1 MILTTWE
8 ESPDDLAALKKLK
21 VLLQPGNPVPFAKS
35 MVPVL
40 VKCLHSHQPQSVQQA
55 ALDVFTTALGL
66 VIESDPGHTLPIWIN
81 GLASALSYRSSIK
94 PALIAL
100 LQDQILPLPN
110 LRSSTLPLMRALI
123 LELELDETTLPLLTT
138 LYKRNT
144 ILLWQCYALIV
155 IKSPECRPGALIW
168 ASNNT
173 ADLANSNS
181 TYLVAALT
189 LALTD
194 ENPSIR
200 RGFFD
205 IAISHIPLSCP
216 LFTTATSSDL
226 ASFIINLIFSTE
238 ENLPI
243 KAWLFPKPP
252 SALLDLL
259 IKLPTDLSGAI
270 KLGKIACWMADVPEA
285 CTSILPHIIV
295 PLIRF
300 MQSTDEARRLL
311 QSATCIWEAAD
322 AHNTW
327 NALVQAELST
337 ILFAI
342 RTFDVKQQ
350 GVIDALAKLLLRPE
364 PQETLKLLL
373 VELLPCFPKNADIS
387 PLVELVVTALSTG
400 KGALSL
406 LSQAIKTLKPSTW
419 RNERI
424 ACALQAL
431 NSQTQYSI
439 EFVLGL
445 TDLAL
450 VLLPGLKPREADCL
464 IQTLVKLIW
473 NHLTCVP
480 DYSDA
485 KAVNA
490 LWDLQRQLP
499 NRQIEAAVSSLFL
512 DMDLGL
518 HQKARALYRIW
529 SLSEHP
535 EEILTRPLFLILE
548 KVQDQEPTPESLI
561 AQRWLEAV
569 LATGPTHKQKL
580 MDMATQPLITIEC
593 LNRKDLKFDS
603 EDDLNVYTYYAK
615 IVLTLLKADPS
626 LAVISTSDSY
636 GSQLKTL
643 VLRFLSFET
652 PKFDQ
657 EVYSSFID
665 ALAIS
670 LQLLHLLTG
679 PTDKEVLQAIYS
691 LTEFLQRGKIDPLSE
706 IRILDLLSRFLQLP
720 YLFHEDALS
729 ATLLQC
735 VIQGLSSSSELYV
748 VEAWTSVLN
757 DSLHIWRNDIV
768 QYLNPL
774 CRCLCDQVK
783 LSFSKIQLAYNHA
796 ESEHLSPSI
805 LFAYIRAL
813 DKLLAASHSQL
824 SEYLKSLTDAASDD
838 IAGSSSFFGSV
849 IAGVFTVESP
859 QTRSTALTKRIEML
873 TSFSSVLREA
883 YGIWT
888 WVESTAPVAPGYAR
902 LKFWTRKLMAS
913 LYKLETLET
922 LEALISLGKSSPH
935 IFKVLHGLDGSKPKL
950 TIQCLFLSVIS
961 RTNPLSLEVSQR
973 STFTTDLPDTDFMAF
988 LVRFL
993 KSLDSD
999 AIEEIWAECVGFL
1012 REVQAN
1018 HTMYRH
1024 LLPDVFRFM
1033 SVMANKADS
1042 VKFGE
1047 QRKIRRELADAFVK
1061 ILSLS
1066 LSARNIISSSTP
1078 PELVTPVQDRM
1089 FVLDPSGAYTDLI
1102 DNDSPVAI
1110 TPGKIAQDA
1119 LPLALEEVI
1128 SSLHVIL
1135 WEDSD
1140 KELTSLTTIISTL
1153 SSPAAKAKNFPGSF
1167 TSELILLL
1175 KTVMATR
1182 GSDKAWKPLVG
1193 DLVLDQRFLA
1203 MSPNQAQTWK
1213 PIVRR
1218 WAQVDKE
1225 RVQDYTNRLLT
1236 HGSNSN
1242 VLFNWSDSETTNQR
1256 VNLTRLAYI
1265 FLCGPS
1271 DGYLLNINE
1280 IVNILEAMLPTEPTV
1295 PSVESVHAEVFTCL
1309 RAIILNVE
1317 PRHLVSIWTF
1327 VRTELE
1333 KAFNVLLER
1342 PRQMTQE
1349 ELRTLVSA
1357 CKLLDQLLVM
1367 GLEDFKPY
1375 EWLFICDNME
1385 AIMKNSDDRPAG
1397 IIDKIAM
1404 SGVLTLTSEDVSL
1417 FQQKWF
1423 LFCLLTSLQAMSL
1436 ASVDRDDDT
1445 GPKLRRPF
1453 LLNPG
1458 PINLLSQLKPFFEHL
1473 AIYAFEAQYSLANI
1487 DLEAC
1492 EEEIMRDLFLK

>member
-8 ESPDDLAALKKLK
+8 ESPDDLEALKKLK
-21 VLLQPGNPVPFAKS
+21 VLLQPGNPVPHAKS

-40 VKCLHSHQPQSVQQA
+40 VKCLHSHQPQSVQHA
-55 ALDVFTTALGL
+55 ALDVFTTALGI
-66 VIESDPGHTLPIWIN
+66 VMDSDQTHALPIWIN
-81 GLASALSYRSSIK
+81 GLATALSYRSSIK

-100 LQDQILPLPN
+100 LKDQILPLPN
-110 LRSSTLPLMRALI
+110 LRSSTLPLIRALI
-123 LELELDETTLPLLTT
+123 LELELDPTTLTLLTT

-144 ILLWQCYALIV
+144 TFFWQCYALTV

-168 ASNNT
+168 ATNNT
-173 ADLANSNS
+173 ADLADLNS
-181 TYLVAALT
+181 TYLVAAFS
-189 LALTD
+189 LAFTD
-194 ENPSIR
+194 ENSSIR

-205 IAISHIPLSCP
+205 LVINHLPLSCQ
-216 LFTTATSSDL
+216 LFTTAVSSDV
-226 ASFIINLIFSTE
+226 ASFIINLIVSTE
-238 ENLPI
+238 ENLSV

-252 SALLDLL
+252 SALLDAL
-259 IKLPTDLSGAI
+259 IKLPTNLSGAI
-270 KLGKIACWMADVPEA
+270 KLSNIACWMADVSEA
-285 CTSILPHIIV
+285 CTSILPQLVV
-295 PLIRF
+295 PLIQF

-311 QSATCIWEAAD
+311 QSVTSIWDAAEAQ
-322 AHNTW
+322 NTW
-327 NALVQAELST
+327 NALVQAELPT

-342 RTFDVKQQ
+342 RTFDVKQE
-350 GVIDALAKLLLRPE
+350 GIIDALAKLLLRPE
-364 PQETLKLLL
+364 PQSTLEPLL
-373 VELLPCFPKNADIS
+373 VEILPFVPNDADIS
-387 PLVELVVTALSTG
+387 PLVDLVVAAVSTG
-400 KGALSL
+400 QGALSL
-406 LSQAIKTLKPSTW
+406 LSQAIKTVKPSTW

-424 ACALQAL
+424 ACALQDL
-431 NSQTQYSI
+431 NSQTQFSI
-439 EFVLGL
+439 EFVQGL

-450 VLLPGLKPREADCL
+450 VLLPGLEPREADCF

-473 NHLTCVP
+473 SHLTCVP

-490 LWDLQRQLP
+490 LWELQHQLP

-512 DMDLGL
+512 DIDLGL

-548 KVQDQEPTPESLI
+548 KVQDQEPSQESLV

-569 LATGPTHKQKL
+569 LETGPTHKQKL
-580 MDMATQPLITIEC
+580 MDMATQPFITIEY
-593 LNRKDLKFDS
+593 LNRKDLKFDG

-626 LAVISTSDSY
+626 LADIATTDTY

-652 PKFDQ
+652 PAFDQ

-679 PTDKEVLQAIYS
+679 PTDKEVLEAIYA
-691 LTEFLQRGKIDPLSE
+691 LTEFLQRDNIDPLSE
-706 IRILDLLSRFLQLP
+706 IRILDLLSQFLQLP
-720 YLFHEDALS
+720 YLHHDDALS

-735 VIQGLSSSSELYV
+735 VIQGLSSNSDLYV

-757 DSLHIWRNDIV
+757 DCSHIWRNDIV
-768 QYLNPL
+768 KYLNPL
-774 CRCLCDQVK
+774 CKCLCDQVK
-783 LSFSKIQLAYNHA
+783 ISFSTIQLAYNHA
-796 ESEHLSPSI
+796 ENEHLSPSI

-813 DKLLAASHSQL
+813 DKLLAASHGQL
-824 SEYLKSLTDAASDD
+824 AEYLKSLTDAVSDD

-859 QTRSTALTKRIEML
+859 QTRSTALEKRIEML
-873 TSFSSVLREA
+873 TSFSSVLREG

-922 LEALISLGKSSPH
+922 LEALIALGKSSPH

-950 TIQCLFLSVIS
+950 TIQCLFTSVTC
-961 RTNPLSLEVSQR
+961 RTNPLSVEVSQR

-1018 HTMYRH
+1018 HAMYRH

-1061 ILSLS
+1061 ILNLS
-1066 LSARNIISSSTP
+1066 LSSRSMLSSSTP
-1078 PELVTPVQDRM
+1078 PELVTPSQDRM
-1089 FVLDPSGAYTDLI
+1089 VLLDPSGAYTDVM
-1102 DNDSPVAI
+1102 DNEPAI
-1110 TPGKIAQDA
+1110 TTTPGKVAQDA
-1119 LPLALEEVI
+1119 FPLALEEVI
-1128 SSLHVIL
+1128 PSLHVIL

-1140 KELTSLTTIISTL
+1140 KVTTSLSTIISTL
-1153 SSPAAKAKNFPGSF
+1153 SSPPAKAKNFPASF
-1167 TSELILLL
+1167 TPELILLL
-1175 KTVMATR
+1175 KTIIATR
-1182 GSDKAWKPLVG
+1182 GSDKAWKPLLG
-1193 DLVLDQRFLA
+1193 DLVLDQRFLD
-1203 MSPNQAQTWK
+1203 MSPSQAQTWK

-1218 WAQVDKE
+1218 WAQADKE
-1225 RVQDYTNRLLT
+1225 RLQDYTNRLLT

-1265 FLCGPS
+1265 FLCGPE

-1280 IVNILEAMLPTEPTV
+1280 IVNTLEDMLPTEPTA

-1317 PRHLVSIWTF
+1317 PRYLVSIWTF
-1327 VRTELE
+1327 VHTELE

-1342 PRQMTQE
+1342 PRQVTQE

-1417 FQQKWF
+1417 FQPRWF
-1423 LFCLLTSLQAMSL
+1423 LFC
-1436 ASVDRDDDT
+1436 
-1445 GPKLRRPF
+1445 F
-1453 LLNPG
+1453 
-1458 PINLLSQLKPFFEHL
+1458 
-1473 AIYAFEAQYSLANI
+1473 ANFI
-1487 DLEAC
+1487 IGNVAC
-1492 EEEIMRDLFLK
+1492 ICRTR